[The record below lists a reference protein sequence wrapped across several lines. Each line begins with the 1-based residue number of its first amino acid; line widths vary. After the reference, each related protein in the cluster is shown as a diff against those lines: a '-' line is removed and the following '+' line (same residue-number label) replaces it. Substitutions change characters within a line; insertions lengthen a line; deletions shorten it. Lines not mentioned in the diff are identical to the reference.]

1 DHGVKADSSDDDASI
16 DLKIPANPD
25 AGDVADAQVQYDQAR
40 HQSDVA
46 EKEAEHR
53 AARAAAAK
61 QRAES
66 VSYGLRGHQAA
77 LNASAEAVLA
87 DRAKSK
93 AEVMHLR
100 AVVASEKVQLVQLS
114 LRQAQ
119 GASPQTT
126 AEYMAGGGAF
136 VGCLAL
142 LVFYAIDV
150 KRRMEPQLKELSEP
164 LAPQSPYQAP
174 EWTRGDVAGDA
185 TAEEWQQR
193 ARAAQE
199 AAARSKA
206 ASDALRE
213 AATVRLSDAQEQ
225 LSAATRRAE
234 KAEAAAGKSAA
245 EAKSCTE
252 TAATAHVAAQK
263 AREEAEQFS
272 EGATQ

>member
-1 DHGVKADSSDDDASI
+1 
-16 DLKIPANPD
+16 
-25 AGDVADAQVQYDQAR
+25 
-40 HQSDVA
+40 
-46 EKEAEHR
+46 
-53 AARAAAAK
+53 
-61 QRAES
+61 
-66 VSYGLRGHQAA
+66 AA

-185 TAEEWQQR
+185 SAEEWQQR

-245 EAKSCTE
+245 EAKSSTE

-272 EGATQ
+272 EGATQVQQQLRELQERLVQIADAERISREEKNAAQAAAQHAQAALDRLQMQVDPAFIEAQNRRVEEAEESLGGIRQ